1 MHRLLGTIS
10 LLATLALPFGAVATA
25 TDEQTFDKLIG
36 KVAPNAT
43 DLFEKFK
50 PRFAC
55 ACLTTPSP
63 PGVVMRDS
71 GGLVRCG
78 SPGFSSDGKVIVFS
92 FCSGEFEV
100 LGR

>member
-55 ACLTTPSP
+55 ACLTNRS
-63 PGVVMRDS
+63 PGVVTRDS
-71 GGLVRCG
+71 EGLVRCG
-78 SPGFSSDGKVIVFS
+78 SPGFASDGKVIVLS